1 MIYLGK
7 HYKSILKYEIKHFY
21 FQKNMYLCNLE
32 ILLPIIY
39 LWIIRQCRGAERFGY
54 ECKTFIAFTREGFF
68 QHPKRKV
75 V

>member
-1 MIYLGK
+1 
-7 HYKSILKYEIKHFY
+7 
-21 FQKNMYLCNLE
+21 MYLCNLE